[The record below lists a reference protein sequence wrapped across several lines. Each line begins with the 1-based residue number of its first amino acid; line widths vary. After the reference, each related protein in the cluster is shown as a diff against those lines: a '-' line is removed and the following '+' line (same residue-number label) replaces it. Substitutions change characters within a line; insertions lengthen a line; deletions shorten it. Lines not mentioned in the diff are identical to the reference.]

1 MELNHI
7 NVKLLA
13 KEPVEVDLDPVVPI
27 FHNWIQNQMSDERLL
42 DVADYRHVAAG
53 PGVILIGL
61 EADYSLDQT
70 DHRLGLRY
78 NRKAVL
84 DGSNQDRLN
93 QAASAAL
100 TAFARLE
107 DEPSLEGKLRFN
119 GHDVEISINDRLLA
133 PNSEETRKELRPDF
147 ELFSSRLFGG
157 EQYSLSYN
165 TDPRRLFTVFL
176 RASTPIPI
184 MNLLENLSSVS
195 PMAGF
200 RSN

>member
-7 NVKLLA
+7 NVKLLVR
-13 KEPVEVDLDPVVPI
+13 EPAQVDLDPVVPI

-61 EADYSLDQT
+61 EADYSLDQA

-107 DEPSLEGKLRFN
+107 DEPGLKGKLRFN

-133 PNSEETRKELRPDF
+133 PNSEETRKELSPDF
-147 ELFSSRLFGG
+147 EFFASRLFGG
-157 EQYSLSYN
+157 AEYSLSYN
-165 TDPRRLFTVFL
+165 NDHRRLFTGFL
-176 RASTPIPI
+176 RASRPLTVTT
-184 MNLLENLSSVS
+184 LLENLLSAS
-195 PMAGF
+195 PLAGF
-200 RSN
+200 TPN